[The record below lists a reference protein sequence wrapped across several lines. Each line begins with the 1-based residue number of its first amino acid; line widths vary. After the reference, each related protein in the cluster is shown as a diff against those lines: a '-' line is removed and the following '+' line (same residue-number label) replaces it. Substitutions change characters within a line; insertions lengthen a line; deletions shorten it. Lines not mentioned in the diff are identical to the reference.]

1 MPCLF
6 GRAEAEK
13 AELRELLELSNS
25 QREEYR
31 KAAEGASR
39 RAEHVSKQ
47 LDARLCEL
55 QDLSSHYQV
64 RPGRA
69 APPLLV
75 CCCLLSCDGHVVLA
89 EGMPH
94 FGEPRKRPLP

>member
-1 MPCLF
+1 MNAASAASHSVTTCRPVLGIMPCLF
-6 GRAEAEK
+6 GRAESEK

-64 RPGRA
+64 GGREDCAGPA
-69 APPLLV
+69 AA
-75 CCCLLSCDGHVVLA
+75 VV
-89 EGMPH
+89 
-94 FGEPRKRPLP
+94 

>member
-6 GRAEAEK
+6 GRSEAEK

-47 LDARLCEL
+47 LEARLGEL

-64 RPGRA
+64 RA
-69 APPLLV
+69 AAV
-75 CCCLLSCDGHVVLA
+75 LLSGTVSQHN
-89 EGMPH
+89 EGKTAQIRAFLGLEQTP
-94 FGEPRKRPLP
+94 

>member
-31 KAAEGASR
+31 KAADAANR
-39 RAEHVSKQ
+39 RADHLAKQ
-47 LDARLCEL
+47 LEARLLEL

-64 RPGRA
+64 
-69 APPLLV
+69 
-75 CCCLLSCDGHVVLA
+75 SCFTNNTWVHL
-89 EGMPH
+89 
-94 FGEPRKRPLP
+94 

>member
-6 GRAEAEK
+6 GRSEAEK

-47 LDARLCEL
+47 LEARLVEL

-64 RPGRA
+64 GQLLFCCQGLSVNIMRA
-69 APPLLV
+69 RQCNSV
-75 CCCLLSCDGHVVLA
+75 QC
-89 EGMPH
+89 
-94 FGEPRKRPLP
+94 

>member
-64 RPGRA
+64 RPGGGHCSA
-69 APPLLV
+69 AASV
-75 CCCLLSCDGHVVLA
+75 LLSAVL
-89 EGMPH
+89 
-94 FGEPRKRPLP
+94 

>member
-31 KAAEGASR
+31 KAADAGNR
-39 RAEHVSKQ
+39 RADHLGKQ
-47 LDARLCEL
+47 LEARLMEL
-55 QDLSSHYQV
+55 QELSSHYQV
-64 RPGRA
+64 GGRGVSHRT
-69 APPLLV
+69 P
-75 CCCLLSCDGHVVLA
+75 
-89 EGMPH
+89 
-94 FGEPRKRPLP
+94 F

>member
-1 MPCLF
+1 MPCFF

-39 RAEHVSKQ
+39 RAEHVGKQ
-47 LDARLCEL
+47 LEARLAEL

-64 RPGRA
+64 RGMDR
-69 APPLLV
+69 
-75 CCCLLSCDGHVVLA
+75 CCCSAAVC
-89 EGMPH
+89 MP
-94 FGEPRKRPLP
+94 RTSSRPA

>member
-6 GRAEAEK
+6 RNSEAE
-13 AELRELLELSNS
+13 ELRELLELSNS

-39 RAEHVSKQ
+39 RADHVQKQ
-47 LDARLCEL
+47 LEARLGEL

-64 RPGRA
+64 GM
-69 APPLLV
+69 LL
-75 CCCLLSCDGHVVLA
+75 CYCLVPWECRTASCGS
-89 EGMPH
+89 
-94 FGEPRKRPLP
+94 

>member
-39 RAEHVSKQ
+39 RAEHVGKQ
-47 LDARLCEL
+47 LEARLAEL
-55 QDLSSHYQV
+55 QDLSGHYQV
-64 RPGRA
+64 LHKSA
-69 APPLLV
+69 ALLLLFLLLL
-75 CCCLLSCDGHVVLA
+75 CC
-89 EGMPH
+89 
-94 FGEPRKRPLP
+94 